1 MNLPRIRI
9 RKNKGSLKRLLL
21 SLGERAFLVFLGL
34 LAIALIFGVI
44 IYYQYNILA
53 KKEESQ
59 ALKEPLQFQE
69 ETYQNVFRIWQERE
83 KKFREADSKEYP
95 NPFRVE
101 QFKEAILEEPSGS
114 SGVAQEE
121 TGLEE
126 SPDSSNVDQE

>member
-1 MNLPRIRI
+1 MNLPRIRT
-9 RKNKGSLKRLLL
+9 RKNKESTRRLLL
-21 SLGERAFLVFLGL
+21 NLGERAFLIFLGL
-34 LAIALIFGVI
+34 LVIALIFGAI

-59 ALKEPLQFQE
+59 VLKEPFQFQE

-83 KKFREADSKEYP
+83 KKFEEADLKEHP
-95 NPFRVE
+95 NPFKVE
-101 QFKEAILEEPSGS
+101 QFKEAILEDPSGS

>member
-1 MNLPRIRI
+1 M
-9 RKNKGSLKRLLL
+9 
-21 SLGERAFLVFLGL
+21 VFLGL